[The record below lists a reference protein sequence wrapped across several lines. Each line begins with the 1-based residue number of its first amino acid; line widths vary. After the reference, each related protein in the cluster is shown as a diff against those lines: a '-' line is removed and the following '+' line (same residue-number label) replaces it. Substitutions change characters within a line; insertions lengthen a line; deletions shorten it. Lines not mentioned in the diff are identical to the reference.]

1 MIGWND
7 LLRKFKSSLRS
18 ARFARYAPLRIKSYS
33 QFLKGVSRD
42 MLKNRWDWP
51 AIGWTGSKK
60 RCVRYIDILKN
71 RLVIR
76 PILRPTA
83 LGTFSRELDESRDV
97 TYLVQALNKSNS
109 RCKKALRL
117 QLSFSQ
123 SPCELHIWN
132 LNSPE
137 WDCKIEIW
145 CKWAEF
151 SKIAFKVLEI
161 GIFIT

>member
-1 MIGWND
+1 MSWLNVQCCIIDCETCEW
-7 LLRKFKSSLRS
+7 LFSHAVEVC
-18 ARFARYAPLRIKSYS
+18 ARANRFYEAKRH
-33 QFLKGVSRD
+33 QFSVQNWWRFCYGKKVHNIPKG
-42 MLKNRWDWP
+42 M
-51 AIGWTGSKK
+51 T
-60 RCVRYIDILKN
+60 IDISKN

-123 SPCELHIWN
+123 SPCELHI
-132 LNSPE
+132 
-137 WDCKIEIW
+137 
-145 CKWAEF
+145 
-151 SKIAFKVLEI
+151 
-161 GIFIT
+161 